1 MLKYKNIGATQS
13 YYEAIDTLGEYSIIP
28 KEFAYGFAKIASFRN
43 FLAHDYEKIDSLI
56 ICEEALNKLEDIEK
70 YLQYLQVALEK

>member
-1 MLKYKNIGATQS
+1 ML
-13 YYEAIDTLGEYSIIP
+13 E
-28 KEFAYGFAKIASFRN
+28 
-43 FLAHDYEKIDSLI
+43 I